1 MEEINGE
8 NMKEMI
14 IDYGDGRYHSGR
26 YDGYT
31 NGYENGYKKGK
42 DDGDRKGY
50 ERGIL
55 VGLVLGVLST
65 FSFNIATFYIHR
77 IK

>member
-1 MEEINGE
+1 MEEISDE
-8 NMKEMI
+8 NMKEMLH
-14 IDYGDGRYHSGR
+14 YGERKYHSGR

-31 NGYENGYKKGK
+31 NGYENGYQKGK